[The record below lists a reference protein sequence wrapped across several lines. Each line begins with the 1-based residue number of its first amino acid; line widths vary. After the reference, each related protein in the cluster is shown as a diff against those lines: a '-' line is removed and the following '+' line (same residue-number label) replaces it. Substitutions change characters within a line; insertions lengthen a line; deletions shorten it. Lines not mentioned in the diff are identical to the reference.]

1 MIEIVGFN
9 KKYSEKFFMLNK
21 AWIEE
26 SWHLE
31 DSDKKDLL
39 YPDQIFENGG
49 QVFFALENKIAIGTV
64 AMIKNSDDRFELAKM
79 TVQDDF
85 RGKGIANMLMDEC
98 LKFAKE
104 NKAKEIFLISN
115 DSLRIARNLY
125 DKYGFKEVKLDS
137 QKYLRGNVKMS
148 LKITINYL
156 VVWCI
161 LKNVWYSSI

>member
-9 KKYSEKFFMLNK
+9 KKYSEHFFTLNK
-21 AWIEE
+21 VWIEE

-39 YPDQIFENGG
+39 NPDKIIENGG

-64 AMIKNSDDRFELAKM
+64 AMIKSSDDRFELAKM
-79 TVQDDF
+79 TVQEDF

-98 LKFAKE
+98 LKFANK

-115 DSLRIARNLY
+115 DSLRIARKLY
-125 DKYGFKEVKLDS
+125 DKYGFKEVDLDS
-137 QKYLRGNVKMS
+137 KKYDRGNVKMR
-148 LKITINYL
+148 LTL
-156 VVWCI
+156 D
-161 LKNVWYSSI
+161 

>member
-1 MIEIVGFN
+1 MIAIVGFN
-9 KKYSEKFFMLNK
+9 KKYSEQFFMLNK

-39 YPDQIFENGG
+39 NPDKIVDNGG
-49 QVFFALENKIAIGTV
+49 QIFFALQDHKAIGTV
-64 AMIKNSDDRFELAKM
+64 AMIRSSDDRFELAKM

-115 DSLRIARNLY
+115 DSLKVARNLY
-125 DKYGFKEVKLDS
+125 DKYGFKEVDLDS
-137 QKYLRGNVKMS
+137 KKYDRGNVKMR
-148 LKITINYL
+148 LNL
-156 VVWCI
+156 D
-161 LKNVWYSSI
+161 

>member
-9 KKYSEKFFMLNK
+9 RQYSEQFFVLNK

-39 YPDQIFENGG
+39 NPDKIIHNGG
-49 QVFFALENKIAIGTV
+49 QVFFALENQSAIGTV
-64 AMIKNSDDRFELAKM
+64 AMIKSSDDKYELAKM
-79 TVQDDF
+79 TVQDNF

-115 DSLRIARNLY
+115 DSLTIARNLY
-125 DKYGFKEVKLDS
+125 DKYGFKEVDLDS
-137 QKYLRGNVKMS
+137 QKYDRGNVKMR
-148 LKITINYL
+148 LTL
-156 VVWCI
+156 E
-161 LKNVWYSSI
+161 

>member
-1 MIEIVGFN
+1 MIAIVGFN

-39 YPDQIFENGG
+39 NPDKIVLNGG
-49 QVFFALENKIAIGTV
+49 QIFFALENQKAIGTV
-64 AMIKNSDDRFELAKM
+64 AMIKSSDDRFELAKM
-79 TVQDDF
+79 TVKVNF

-125 DKYGFKEVKLDS
+125 DKYGFKEVDLDS
-137 QKYLRGNVKMS
+137 KKYDRGNVKMR
-148 LKITINYL
+148 LTL
-156 VVWCI
+156 D
-161 LKNVWYSSI
+161 

>member
-1 MIEIVGFN
+1 MIVIVGFN
-9 KKYSEKFFMLNK
+9 KKYSEQFFMLNK

-39 YPDQIFENGG
+39 NPDKIVLNGG
-49 QVFFALENKIAIGTV
+49 QIFFALENQKAIGTV
-64 AMIKNSDDRFELAKM
+64 AMIKSSDDRFELAKM
-79 TVQDDF
+79 TVKVNF

-125 DKYGFKEVKLDS
+125 DKYGFKEVDLDS
-137 QKYLRGNVKMS
+137 KKYDRGNVKMR
-148 LKITINYL
+148 LTL
-156 VVWCI
+156 D
-161 LKNVWYSSI
+161 